1 MRRMIGD
8 QADQPGETLT
18 AGEAAEHPFS
28 PPEEDRRDNRV
39 LGTSIQPEPSLTDAA
54 GGGGAWL
61 SPRGASAVIAPAR
74 RSAGTRVRSGKRH
87 LAQRHLGE
95 TTDSAA
101 GVGGAGRFRY
111 QDAEQKPSALACS
124 QDDKA
129 A

>member
-1 MRRMIGD
+1 MIGD

-28 PPEEDRRDNRV
+28 LRRRTGGIIACSECPSSLNLPDGCGGRRRGLV
-39 LGTSIQPEPSLTDAA
+39 LPT
-54 GGGGAWL
+54 
-61 SPRGASAVIAPAR
+61 RASAVIAPAR
-74 RSAGTRVRSGKRH
+74 RSTGTCVRSRKRH

-101 GVGGAGRFRY
+101 SVGGAGRFRY
-111 QDAEQKPSALACS
+111 QDTEQKPSALACS